1 MDAQPGPLAQEQ
13 PGVDVPGVDPLLV
26 EADVEASGGG
36 PGQLERRA
44 PQRPPLA
51 GAQEQPP
58 LELRRPRR
66 LRVGRAGH
74 TAADD
79 RRVERAPH
87 RPHHGA
93 VHPQRPA
100 AHAGEELVAHR
111 IEDHAGDRA
120 DRVGAGDADAEQRQ
134 SREVVEG
141 AVERVDHPVQ
151 AGRSRA
157 IDGALLGDDP
167 VVGAAPREHLGD
179 ARLGGAVGVRDE
191 IGRPELRA
199 QPGRLAAPAGGQLL
213 AGAAGGLDGDV
224 EHVAGHRRPLL
235 MCSHA
240 ANLSTKCALRA
251 KFTTRQRSVT
261 PASQGVAHGVGD
273 DRGRHPQRAALTTTA
288 TVVAVASSVETEALQ
303 PKYIPSWPATSRR
316 PGARS

>member
-1 MDAQPGPLAQEQ
+1 M
-13 PGVDVPGVDPLLV
+13 
-26 EADVEASGGG
+26 
-36 PGQLERRA
+36 
-44 PQRPPLA
+44 
-51 GAQEQPP
+51 
-58 LELRRPRR
+58 
-66 LRVGRAGH
+66 
-74 TAADD
+74 
-79 RRVERAPH
+79 
-87 RPHHGA
+87 
-93 VHPQRPA
+93 PQRPA

-120 DRVGAGDADAEQRQ
+120 DRVGAGDAHAEQRQ

-191 IGRPELRA
+191 IRRPELRA
-199 QPGRLAAPAGGQLL
+199 QPGRLAAPAGGQFL

-240 ANLSTKCALRA
+240 AHLSSKCVISGQI
-251 KFTTRQRSVT
+251 FTTRQRLVT
-261 PASQGVAHGVGD
+261 APSQL
-273 DRGRHPQRAALTTTA
+273 RT
-288 TVVAVASSVETEALQ
+288 
-303 PKYIPSWPATSRR
+303 
-316 PGARS
+316 GARAGGARGGSRIGPRSITIRL